1 MGTIIIYSMRKL
13 LWQLCLSVRQFKTEH
28 EKVLFIEKSVY
39 FMNMIIE
46 NSQSVMNTSFAK

>member
-28 EKVLFIEKSVY
+28 EKILFTEKSVY
-39 FMNMIIE
+39 FMNMVIE
-46 NSQSVMNTSFAK
+46 KSVCNEYLFC